1 MDEHLSAR
9 NMDIPPPISPEAGKE
24 AVEGV
29 GEVGAAGWRA
39 VKDTSSRIAGNVKEA
54 VDCAK
59 DAVGSAKDAAVDVA
73 KESDAGLVGWF
84 SENWS
89 GIFKGLVTT
98 FIITG
103 RVSNPGI
110 MVVSGFLLNTQIK
123 IQKPLNM
130 RNMQPSTFTS
140 FSIFLFFGY
149 GFFSEERND
158 TSDPFFHDHD
168 IFIAYSNL

>member
-39 VKDTSSRIAGNVKEA
+39 VKDTSSRIVGNVNEA

-59 DAVGSAKDAAVDVA
+59 DAFGSAKDAAVDTA
-73 KESDAGLVGWF
+73 KETDAGLVGWI
-84 SENWS
+84 SENWA
-89 GIFKGLVTT
+89 GIYKGLVTT

-110 MVVSGFLLNTQIK
+110 WSHTGPFWTPRSG
-123 IQKPLNM
+123 
-130 RNMQPSTFTS
+130 
-140 FSIFLFFGY
+140 
-149 GFFSEERND
+149 SE
-158 TSDPFFHDHD
+158 SK
-168 IFIAYSNL
+168 NL